1 MPKRRQDDVEAA
13 IAMDERHAQAQ
24 RLPEGESRVDEQ
36 DRVVTV
42 SVMLRRSALDALDR
56 EVYDQKLAGNRGF
69 SRSKVVQKLVDD
81 YLAAKAARD

>member
-1 MPKRRQDDVEAA
+1 
-13 IAMDERHAQAQ
+13 
-24 RLPEGESRVDEQ
+24 VDEQ